1 MKKLV
6 LVGGAALGAALCARR
21 AARGCSRCD
30 VEARIERLPENAPR
44 KWLFRNIS
52 AIRTNSERIIELL
65 ETERAAASEDTA
77 RAAV

>member
-1 MKKLV
+1 MKKPILF
-6 LVGGAALGAALCARR
+6 GAAALGAAFCARR

-30 VEARIERLPENAPR
+30 VEARIERLPDNARR

-52 AIRTNSERIIELL
+52 AIRKNSERILELL

-77 RAAV
+77 HAAV

>member
-6 LVGGAALGAALCARR
+6 LFGTAALGVAFCARR
-21 AARGCSRCD
+21 AARGWSGRD

-52 AIRTNSERIIELL
+52 AIRENSERILELL
-65 ETERAAASEDTA
+65 ETERAASSVDTA
-77 RAAV
+77 RTAV